1 MGVQSPGDLPATEAT
16 CSRRLPSAGREYFNA
31 PCIFPF
37 TYDDLTYY
45 SCVSVHSD
53 YAWCS
58 LDDRFQGRWRYCT
71 AKDPPTCAFP
81 FRFRSRLFQT
91 CTKIGYIFNRT
102 WCSLTS
108 NYDADGK
115 WKQCS
120 PYKYVGTHLLNCKG
134 PHEPCNQENNGQQ
147 QRILG

>member
-1 MGVQSPGDLPATEAT
+1 MFCGAHTGGRQGLATWMGGSRTATPLGSGT
-16 CSRRLPSAGREYFNA
+16 PLTMFPSVPEYFNA
-31 PCIFPF
+31 PCVFPF

-45 SCVSVHSD
+45 SCISVHSD

-71 AKDPPTCAFP
+71 ANDPPMCAFP

-102 WCSLTS
+102 WCSLTG

-120 PYKYVGTHLLNCKG
+120 PYNL
-134 PHEPCNQENNGQQ
+134 
-147 QRILG
+147 